1 MIVLLISGKG
11 RFSVCYIDTLFCN
24 LCQYMYIVS
33 THFIFSYVR
42 YITYFI
48 NYWLHVDALRLKPS
62 FNLPVTMIHIKYCW
76 NMQVLAVNLCEQD
89 LGVKAVVVKPKWWGG
104 HSFFFRIGG
113 GVIHFFGGLVGGHTF
128 F

>member
-1 MIVLLISGKG
+1 MSIHVHCEYSL
-11 RFSVCYIDTLFCN
+11 
-24 LCQYMYIVS
+24 
-33 THFIFSYVR
+33 IFSYVR

-113 GVIHFFGGLVGGHTF
+113 GAIHFFGGLVGGSYF
-128 F
+128 FLGMWWGGHSCIFDFAKI